1 MGPPIHKTVLRWGRS
16 DPLYARNRVCK
27 TLLEG
32 LGWNVIDFSPHV
44 CCLGDVE
51 ARLRGVQTPDLLW
64 IPCFRQR
71 DAAAAARWAKRRG
84 VPIIFDPFIS
94 SWDKKVLE
102 RQIWKAG
109 ERRAKRLLKW
119 ETRLFHQVGCLLADT
134 ACHAEFFQTRMG
146 VPNDRIK
153 LLYIGT
159 DEAVFKP
166 GDDPVRDPSSPLRV
180 LYHGCYV
187 PLHGT
192 EHIVEAARLTQHLP
206 IEWHFLGWGKYKR
219 ETEEQAKG
227 ISNITFLN
235 KVPYIEVPR
244 IIKSADVV
252 LGVFGKTEKASRVIA
267 NKVYEAMACG
277 RPVINEHCAGYPEA
291 ARHTQALTFIP
302 AGDPQALAAAVSD
315 LLKRRNE
322 LPSLNQ
328 EARRFFEEQLS
339 MRVVRVQLEQ
349 ALNYALGTGT
359 QGKADNP

>member
-1 MGPPIHKTVLRWGRS
+1 MGDPVQKKVLRWGRS
-16 DPLYARNRVCK
+16 DPLYSRNRVCK
-27 TLLEG
+27 ALLEE
-32 LGWNVIDFSPHV
+32 LGWKVIDFNPHV
-44 CCLGDVE
+44 CCLGDLE
-51 ARLRGVQTPDLLW
+51 AILRGVQAPDLLW

-71 DAAAAARWAKRRG
+71 DAAAAIRWAKRRG

-102 RQIWKAG
+102 RQIWKAD

-119 ETRLFHQVGCLLADT
+119 EARLFSQVGCLLADT
-134 ACHAEFFQTRMG
+134 ACHADFFHTRMG
-146 VPNDRIK
+146 VPMDRIK

-159 DEAVFKP
+159 DETVFKP
-166 GDDPVRDPSSPLRV
+166 GDDPVRDPASPLRV

-206 IEWHFLGWGKYKR
+206 VEWLLLGWGKYKR
-219 ETEEQAKG
+219 ATEERAKG

-235 KVPYIEVPR
+235 KVPYTEVPR

-252 LGVFGKTEKASRVIA
+252 LGVFGTTEKASRVIA

-291 ARHTQALTFIP
+291 ARHTKAITFIP
-302 AGDPQALAAAVSD
+302 PGDPQALAGAVAD
-315 LLKRRNE
+315 LLSRRSE
-322 LPSLNQ
+322 LAALNQ

-339 MRVVRVQLEQ
+339 MRVLKAQMEL
-349 ALNYALGTGT
+349 ALGFALRAGRPT
-359 QGKADNP
+359 